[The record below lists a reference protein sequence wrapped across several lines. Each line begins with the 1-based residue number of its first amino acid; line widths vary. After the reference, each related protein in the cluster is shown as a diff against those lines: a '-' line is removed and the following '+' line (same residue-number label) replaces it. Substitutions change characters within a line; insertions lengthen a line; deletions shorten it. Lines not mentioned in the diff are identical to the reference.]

1 MQKISALIGNP
12 KRETLSG
19 SLASPTA
26 GNTTNQA
33 ATSSPLQ
40 NEDFKRIN
48 DLFLKFGSY
57 YGAVWR
63 KQLGAEEFL
72 LYVKKEWQQALLHF
86 DDRVVSL
93 AILSC
98 RNSRVLPPTLP
109 QFITICQDIRR
120 RDALFIREAPES
132 SPRNLEVAKRHLR
145 DLKQMLSGYSNQ
157 A

>member
-1 MQKISALIGNP
+1 M
-12 KRETLSG
+12 LS
-19 SLASPTA
+19 LSP
-26 GNTTNQA
+26 
-33 ATSSPLQ
+33 

-48 DLFLKFGSY
+48 DLFLKFCSY

-63 KQLGAEEFL
+63 KQLGAEEFM
-72 LYVKKEWQQALLHF
+72 LYAKKEWQQALLHF

-120 RDALFIREAPES
+120 REAVVQATPATPATR
-132 SPRNLEVAKRHLR
+132 PRNLEVAKKHLNEI
-145 DLKQMLSGYSNQ
+145 KQRLIKHSN
-157 A
+157 